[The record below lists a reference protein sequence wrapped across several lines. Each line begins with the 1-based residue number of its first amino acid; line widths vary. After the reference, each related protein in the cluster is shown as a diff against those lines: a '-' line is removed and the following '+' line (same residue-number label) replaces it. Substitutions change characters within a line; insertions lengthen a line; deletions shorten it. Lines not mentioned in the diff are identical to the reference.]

1 MSHKHCLS
9 SLQARRLRDIFREE
23 VHTLPRRVFWSLAVL
38 AGLVTVSAAPSRAQQ
53 TQPATDFVILKRE
66 AVAPSS
72 VRLSIIVVSSQSEAD
87 SVRGELG
94 SGASFGSLATQHSKH
109 PSAATGGEFGVFAIE
124 DLRLEFRTGLERVK
138 NGSYSDVIAIQ
149 RLTPSDW
156 PEALPLPGASLKN
169 VELTLGRSYASAT
182 LPADGQSTM
191 TELTYP
197 FGVRMRIHETRGL
210 GFMEF
215 TPPWPSSIFGIR
227 PDDQIPSSIYDL
239 FPKTGRFIR
248 GVFVGVPGHPNWF
261 IDVDD
266 RADAVSR
273 LLFVDRNIY
282 GDLPG
287 IPKSH

>member
-1 MSHKHCLS
+1 
-9 SLQARRLRDIFREE
+9 
-23 VHTLPRRVFWSLAVL
+23 VVVL
-38 AGLVTVSAAPSRAQQ
+38 AALMVALAGPIQGQQ
-53 TQPATDFVILKRE
+53 TPPATDFVILKSD
-66 AVAPSS
+66 AVPPSS
-72 VRLSIIVVSSQSEAD
+72 VRLSIIVVESKSEAE
-87 SVRGELG
+87 SVRRELE
-94 SGASFGSLATQHSKH
+94 SGASFESLAAQHSKH
-109 PSAATGGEFGVFAIE
+109 PSAATGGEFGVFAVA
-124 DLRLEFRTGLERVK
+124 DLRQEFRTALERVK
-138 NGSYSDVIAIQ
+138 SGSYSEVIAIQ
-149 RLTPSDW
+149 RPTIPSDW
-156 PEALPLPGASLKN
+156 PEVLPLPGAPQKN
-169 VELTLGRSYASAT
+169 VELMFGRSYASAT

-197 FGVRMRIHETRGL
+197 FGVRVRIHETRGL

-215 TPPWPSSIFGIR
+215 TPPWRSSIFRIR
-227 PDDQIPSSIYDL
+227 PDDQIPSAIYDL

-273 LLFVDRNIY
+273 LLFVDRSIY